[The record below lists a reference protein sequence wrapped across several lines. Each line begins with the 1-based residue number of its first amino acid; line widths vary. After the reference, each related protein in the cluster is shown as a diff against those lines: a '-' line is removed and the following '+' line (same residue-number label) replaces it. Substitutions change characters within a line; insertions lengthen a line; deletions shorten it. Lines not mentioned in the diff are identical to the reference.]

1 MGVKRSLQRGGIL
14 LSLVAN
20 VLMVLSTA
28 TNYWTRQQEGH
39 SGLWQECNHG
49 ICSNI
54 PCQTTLAV
62 TAACMVLAVG
72 VGVVGMVMGLRI
84 RCNEGESLRGQT
96 TSAFLFLGGET
107 AAPAARA
114 GRRGGP
120 GVMEGPG
127 HQGRGLRYSSG
138 IRGTGL
144 EEAERGGRGSQSGRC
159 RKGPGPEA
167 GREPIGVV

>member
-54 PCQTTLAV
+54 ACQTTLAV

-84 RCNEGESLRGQT
+84 RCHEGESLRGQT

-107 AAPAARA
+107 AAPPGRQAGRAWGDGGAWSPGAGLEVRVRDPRGGAGRSRERWAGLETEFRA
-114 GRRGGP
+114 GGA
-120 GVMEGPG
+120 
-127 HQGRGLRYSSG
+127 GRGLGQRQ
-138 IRGTGL
+138 
-144 EEAERGGRGSQSGRC
+144 AESR
-159 RKGPGPEA
+159 
-167 GREPIGVV
+167 